1 MQVVADI
8 MTADVA
14 SVSPQENI
22 RRVAEMMKELDVGS
36 IPVCDGDRV
45 IGMVT
50 DRDIAIRTVAEGE
63 SPEQVQVKD
72 IMSVNV
78 ITCFDNQPVD
88 EMMEEMRDE
97 QVRRIPVL
105 DHQTHRLVGI
115 VSLGDLATKH
125 SAEVDRTLYEI
136 STPAEPDSKQCPCGP
151 SARRFACLHQ
161 LPCNESVFFFRYQL
175 VGRKRRYSCRRVP
188 AVEP

>member
-1 MQVVADI
+1 MQVAADI

-14 SVSPQENI
+14 SVSPEESI

-63 SPEQVQVKD
+63 SPERVQVKD

-105 DHQTHRLVGI
+105 DHQTQRLVGI

-136 STPAEPDSKQCPCGP
+136 STPAEPDSKQ
-151 SARRFACLHQ
+151 
-161 LPCNESVFFFRYQL
+161 
-175 VGRKRRYSCRRVP
+175 
-188 AVEP
+188 